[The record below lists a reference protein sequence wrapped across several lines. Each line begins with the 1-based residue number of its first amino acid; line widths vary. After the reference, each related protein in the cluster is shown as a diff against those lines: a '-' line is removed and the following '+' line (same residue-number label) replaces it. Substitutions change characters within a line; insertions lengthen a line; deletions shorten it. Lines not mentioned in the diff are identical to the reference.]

1 MTPLSAERVEKL
13 SRIVEGMRVAMPA
26 VNSQEVFND
35 LLAILSS
42 HEKMRAENE
51 GLREQHKTDEGVN
64 LRLCEMHTN
73 QQKELHNLGKAYKKA
88 EASGEKERPKCP
100 ECGGSGYK
108 MTPGMSGAFPCPK
121 CKPAP
126 PLPAVVPGAVR
137 SRILV
142 AGRAPIALGQHPR
155 RSGQGHDHQ
164 YMGPSHGVLPPDFE
178 GSIA

>member
-88 EASGEKERPKCP
+88 EAELAKQAPLIEAVMGLDEIDFIADDWPSEKLRESADK
-100 ECGGSGYK
+100 
-108 MTPGMSGAFPCPK
+108 
-121 CKPAP
+121 
-126 PLPAVVPGAVR
+126 LR
-137 SRILV
+137 S
-142 AGRAPIALGQHPR
+142 
-155 RSGQGHDHQ
+155 
-164 YMGPSHGVLPPDFE
+164 E
-178 GSIA
+178 K

>member
-1 MTPLSAERVEKL
+1 MEAMTPLSAERVEKL

-88 EASGEKERPKCP
+88 EAELAKQAPLIQAVMGATPWGGMNPLQLEFYPDDAKNILRAAIAYREVEK
-100 ECGGSGYK
+100 
-108 MTPGMSGAFPCPK
+108 
-121 CKPAP
+121 
-126 PLPAVVPGAVR
+126 
-137 SRILV
+137 
-142 AGRAPIALGQHPR
+142 
-155 RSGQGHDHQ
+155 
-164 YMGPSHGVLPPDFE
+164 
-178 GSIA
+178 